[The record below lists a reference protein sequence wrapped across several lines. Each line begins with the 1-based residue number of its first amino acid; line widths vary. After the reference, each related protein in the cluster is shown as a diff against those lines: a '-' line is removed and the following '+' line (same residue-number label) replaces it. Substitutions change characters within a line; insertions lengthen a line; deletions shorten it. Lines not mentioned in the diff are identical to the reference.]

1 MANLTT
7 KELSS
12 LEDQLTSE
20 KTAVAK
26 FKHYADETTD
36 PALKA
41 TLTEIA
47 CQHQAHFDKL
57 YTLLG

>member
-7 KELSS
+7 KELSA

-20 KTAVAK
+20 KTAIAK

-36 PALKA
+36 QQLKGV
-41 TLTEIA
+41 LTEIA

-57 YTLLG
+57 YALLG